1 MTEFTRKVRL
11 FSNNRMEV
19 LEAMTYSEQL
29 RVLRVL
35 DLPAEWTLADGETPV
50 AATVK
55 KDTLP
60 GTDHL
65 WSIAEN
71 KRLHELAGR
80 ARYSTS
86 HLHFCLSHGLAI
98 AELPSHN

>member
-1 MTEFTRKVRL
+1 MTQFTRKVRL

-19 LEAMTYSEQL
+19 LEAGLYGEQL

-55 KDTLP
+55 KDALP

-71 KRLHELAGR
+71 KRLHELAKR
-80 ARYSTS
+80 AR
-86 HLHFCLSHGLAI
+86 
-98 AELPSHN
+98 